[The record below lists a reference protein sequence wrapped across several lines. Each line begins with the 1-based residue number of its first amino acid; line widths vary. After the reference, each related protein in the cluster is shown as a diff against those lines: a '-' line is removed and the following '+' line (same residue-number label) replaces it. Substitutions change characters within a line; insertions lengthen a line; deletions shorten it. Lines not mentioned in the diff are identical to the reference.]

1 MLLLKTFSKLTNS
14 ENLRD
19 SERFFLHVYIQR
31 MWCDKWGDSKKSE
44 IFIFIFFFENLNNIF
59 DYHVGTTSF
68 YCPCNVISIIGRC
81 VDVEMT
87 LFSCLTCMSEYGV
100 NGPLLKTYNLQNQI
114 YWIKAKLNWKKM
126 NFFNF

>member
-1 MLLLKTFSKLTNS
+1 MCFYEQNSSTLSKLLLKTFSKFTNS

-31 MWCDKWGDSKKSE
+31 MWCDKWGDRKKRE
-44 IFIFIFFFENLNNIF
+44 ILILNFFFENLNNIF
-59 DYHVGTTSF
+59 DYYVGTTSF

-81 VDVEMT
+81 MDVEMT

-100 NGPLLKTYNLQNQI
+100 NGPFLKTYNLQN
-114 YWIKAKLNWKKM
+114 
-126 NFFNF
+126 

>member
-1 MLLLKTFSKLTNS
+1 MCFYKQNSSTLSKLLLKTFRKFTNT

-31 MWCDKWGDSKKSE
+31 MWCDKWGDRKKRE
-44 IFIFIFFFENLNNIF
+44 ILIFNFFFENLSNIF
-59 DYHVGTTSF
+59 EYHVGTTSF

-81 VDVEMT
+81 MDVEMT

-100 NGPLLKTYNLQNQI
+100 NGPLLKTYNLQN
-114 YWIKAKLNWKKM
+114 
-126 NFFNF
+126 